1 MRSSQANSVIRPS
14 LTDWAELLTAAHFLA
29 GPEDGDESSL
39 LQSEVGFRQ
48 VGNLLQE
55 QRAMTNLALFVGL
68 DYSEDGVQ
76 VCLLDGQGN
85 QIGNRWCANDWQQI
99 VALAAQHGRVA
110 EAAIE
115 SCTGAANLAE
125 ELASRAGWSIHLAHP
140 GYVERIKQSPDKT
153 DYQDARLLADLVRVG
168 YLPRVWLA
176 PAAVRD
182 LRQLVRY
189 RQQLVE
195 RRRATKL
202 RVRAV
207 LREHRCQPPAVNAW
221 TKAWLRWVKED
232 APVGKLSRWVLNKHL
247 AELERLAQ
255 ELHEAEELL
264 TKATVDDPVVERLR
278 EQAGVGPVTA
288 WVIRAEI
295 GRFDRF
301 RSGKQLARFCGLSP
315 RNASSGNRQ
324 ADAGLIK
331 ASSPLL
337 RGVLIEAAHRL
348 PRQNIRWAKFRARL
362 KEAGKK
368 GSVIAAAIGNRWVR
382 WLYHQMKNIAA

>member
-1 MRSSQANSVIRPS
+1 MASV
-14 LTDWAELLTAAHFLA
+14 AC
-29 GPEDGDESSL
+29 
-39 LQSEVGFRQ
+39 
-48 VGNLLQE
+48 
-55 QRAMTNLALFVGL
+55 FVGL
-68 DYSEDGVQ
+68 DYSDDGVQ
-76 VCLLDGQGN
+76 VCLLDRQGN
-85 QIGNRWCANDWQQI
+85 QVANRLCANDWQEI
-99 VALAAQHGRVA
+99 VAFASRHGEVV

-125 ELASRAGWSIHLAHP
+125 ELATRAGWSIHLAHP
-140 GYVERIKQSPDKT
+140 GYVERMKQSPDKT
-153 DYQDARLLADLVRVG
+153 DFQDARLLADLVRVG

-195 RRRATKL
+195 HRRATKL
-202 RVRAV
+202 RIRAV
-207 LREHRCQPPAVNAW
+207 LREHRCRPVEGINPW
-221 TKAWLRWVKED
+221 TRAWLWWVQKE
-232 APVGKLSRWVLNKHL
+232 AQVGALSRWILEKHL
-247 AELERLAQ
+247 AELLRLAEQ
-255 ELHEAEELL
+255 IAEVEQYLA
-264 TKATVDDPVVERLR
+264 KATADDPMVQRLL
-278 EQAGVGPVTA
+278 EQTGIGPVTA
-288 WVIRAEI
+288 WVIRAEV

-331 ASSPLL
+331 SASPLL
-337 RGVLIEAAHRL
+337 RAVVVETAHRL
-348 PRQNIRWAKFRARL
+348 PRQDIRWAQFRARL

-382 WLYHQMKNIAA
+382 WLYHQMKIVAA

>member
-1 MRSSQANSVIRPS
+1 MVS
-14 LTDWAELLTAAHFLA
+14 LTC
-29 GPEDGDESSL
+29 
-39 LQSEVGFRQ
+39 
-48 VGNLLQE
+48 
-55 QRAMTNLALFVGL
+55 FVGL
-68 DYSEDGVQ
+68 DYSQDRVQ
-76 VCLLDGQGN
+76 VCVLDPQGN
-85 QIGNRWCANDWQQI
+85 QMGNHWCANDWRPI
-99 VALAAQHGRVA
+99 ADFVAQHGKVA
-110 EAAIE
+110 GAAIE

-125 ELASRAGWSIHLAHP
+125 ELATRAGWPIHLAHP

-195 RRRATKL
+195 QRRATKL
-202 RVRAV
+202 RVRAL
-207 LREHRCQPPAVNAW
+207 LREYRCRPPASLNAW
-221 TKAWLRWVKED
+221 TRAWLRWVQQD
-232 APVGKLSRWVLNKHL
+232 AAVGPGSRWVLDQHL
-247 AELERLAQ
+247 AALQRLAKDI
-255 ELHEAEELL
+255 HEAEERL
-264 TKATVDDPVVERLR
+264 TQATVDDALVGRLQ
-278 EQAGVGPVTA
+278 EQAGIGPVTA
-288 WVIRAEI
+288 WVMRAEI

-331 ASSPLL
+331 AASPML
-337 RGVLIEAAHRL
+337 RAVVVEAAHRL
-348 PRQNIRWAKFRARL
+348 PRQHQRWAQFRTQL
-362 KEAGKK
+362 QKAGKP

-382 WLYHQMKNIAA
+382 WLYHQMKTVAA

>member
-1 MRSSQANSVIRPS
+1 M
-14 LTDWAELLTAAHFLA
+14 
-29 GPEDGDESSL
+29 
-39 LQSEVGFRQ
+39 
-48 VGNLLQE
+48 
-55 QRAMTNLALFVGL
+55 GL
-68 DYSEDGVQ
+68 DYSEDRVQ
-76 VCLLDGQGN
+76 VCLLDQHGTQV
-85 QIGNRWCANDWQQI
+85 GNRWCGNHWEEI
-99 VALAAQHGRVA
+99 VAFAAGHGRVA

-125 ELASRAGWSIHLAHP
+125 ELATRAGWSIHLAHP

-153 DYQDARLLADLVRVG
+153 DFQDARLLADLVRVG

-195 RRRATKL
+195 QRRATKL

-207 LREHRCQPPAVNAW
+207 LREYRCQPAAAVNAW
-221 TKAWLRWVKED
+221 TQAWLAWVRK
-232 APVGKLSRWVLNKHL
+232 AAAVGPLSRWVLDKHL
-247 AELERLAQ
+247 SELQRLAQ
-255 ELHEAEELL
+255 AIREVEQRLAQ
-264 TKATVDDPVVERLR
+264 ATADDVVVQRLQ
-278 EQAGVGPVTA
+278 EQVGIGPVTS

-301 RSGKQLARFCGLSP
+301 RSGKQLSRFCGLSP
-315 RNASSGNRQ
+315 RNASSGHRQ

-331 ASSPLL
+331 AASPLL
-337 RGVLIEAAHRL
+337 RGMIIEVAHRL
-348 PRQNIRWAKFRARL
+348 PRQDIRWAKFRKRL
-362 KEAGKK
+362 QEAGKK

-382 WLYHQMKNIAA
+382 WLYYQMKPLAA